1 MPDNKSKKVS
11 LGAIRVLFL
20 SCFGALLFLEFCLA
34 ALALRYNWIQNGIL
48 ADQAVLLRSREILN
62 DALRDARAIWKSSN
76 AAESGSPQEAQT
88 RPESATKA
96 AESIVD
102 MLKKLKR
109 PALLFPVSDL
119 DRLDDFA
126 TNNIKLL
133 EAAPPYNTDQK
144 TLREKTDN
152 GLSTFI
158 AAIDIRLFASMQEF
172 RREVEFLEMIIW
184 GLIPLLILS
193 TAAFGVLLLSKVMQP
208 LVHLKKQSRKL
219 TDSLTGLQNK
229 LRANQLEKSPAFTS
243 PQSAPE
249 PPPQTLP
256 PTEAGDSE
264 IRTR

>member
-219 TDSLTGLQNK
+219 TDSLTSIQNE
-229 LRANQLEKSPAFTS
+229 LRSNQLEKNSTFNS